1 MPGTDVRNTTLP
13 SAEQIKSRL
22 KQSLGKRN
30 KKIRAVSN
38 DPQVIAAGKKITS

>member
-1 MPGTDVRNTTLP
+1 MLGTDVQNTTLP
-13 SAEQIKSRL
+13 SAKKQRSLL

-38 DPQVIAAGKKITS
+38 NPKDIMAGKKITV